1 MTSAADLVKCDPHMA
16 SLISSQP
23 VSFDIST
30 VLFHEIFR
38 IVCNTVCMLR
48 KFSALCKMA
57 SEVETWHVE
66 NYFGLHTF

>member
-23 VSFDIST
+23 VSFDMST
-30 VLFHEIFR
+30 VLFFALW
-38 IVCNTVCMLR
+38 CSTVCMLR

-66 NYFGLHTF
+66 NDFGLHTF